1 MLNFFNQH
9 LWDFQYVETVC
20 FLKWEAPLPHNEA
33 LLIWPSPAASASTFL
48 FSVSRQ
54 LTSDLETPQQW
65 HRRVHGWSD
74 QAWQELCHRIL
85 ILSFCCCSSM
95 FFPLVQGWKMFFPWQ
110 MKAHP
115 QDCASLH
122 HLTMGITPA
131 EAIDLPKSTNLKD
144 VFTIRLSRQ
153 KSIIQNISKYTLWSL
168 SLQVLAKC

>member
-9 LWDFQYVETVC
+9 LWGFQYLEIVC
-20 FLKWEAPLPHNEA
+20 SLKWGAPLPHNEA

-74 QAWQELCHRIL
+74 QVWQELCHRIL

-95 FFPLVQGWKMFFPWQ
+95 FFPLVPRLNNVFFLGRWRLIH
-110 MKAHP
+110 KTV
-115 QDCASLH
+115 H

-131 EAIDLPKSTNLKD
+131 EAIYLPKSLKD